1 MNLLSVANVTKSFKN
16 SKVLDSI
23 NVNVSDSEIVGILG
37 PSGAGK
43 TTLIKCIMGM
53 EKVDSGDITLLDSK
67 IPNREVLNKI
77 GYMAQSDA
85 LYTELTAKDNLYFFG
100 EIFKIPK
107 KELKEKIDFLVDLVD
122 LKPFLNK
129 KINKFSGGMKR
140 RLSLIIALIQD
151 PELIILDEPTVGIDP
166 ELRLNIW
173 KEINNL
179 KSKGKSIIVTTHD
192 MTEAIKCDRLLLLK
206 DGNITASGTPKELMK
221 EFNVD
226 SIEEVFLIAGRKK

>member
-1 MNLLSVANVTKSFKN
+1 MNLLSVEKVSKSFKN

-67 IPNREVLNKI
+67 IPNREVLNKV

-107 KELKEKIDFLVDLVD
+107 KDLKEKIDFLVNLVD
-122 LKPFLNK
+122 LKPFLSRK
-129 KINKFSGGMKR
+129 VNKFSGGMKR

-151 PELIILDEPTVGIDP
+151 PQLIILDEPTVGIDP

-206 DGNITASGTPKELMK
+206 DGNITASGTPEGLMK
-221 EFNVD
+221 KFNVD

>member
-67 IPNREVLNKI
+67 IPNREVLNKV

-122 LKPFLNK
+122 LKPFLNRK
-129 KINKFSGGMKR
+129 VNKFSGGMKR

-206 DGNITASGTPKELMK
+206 DGNITASGTPDELMK

>member
-1 MNLLSVANVTKSFKN
+1 MNLLSVSNVTKSFKN

-67 IPNREVLNKI
+67 IPNREVLNKV

-122 LKPFLNK
+122 LKPFLNRK
-129 KINKFSGGMKR
+129 VNKFSGGMKR

-151 PELIILDEPTVGIDP
+151 PEIIILDEPTVGIYP

-206 DGNITASGTPKELMK
+206 DGNITASGTPEELMK
-221 EFNVD
+221 KFNVD

>member
-1 MNLLSVANVTKSFKN
+1 MNLLSVANVRKSFKN

-67 IPNREVLNKI
+67 IPNREVLNKV

-122 LKPFLNK
+122 LKPFLNRK
-129 KINKFSGGMKR
+129 VNKFSGGMKR

-173 KEINNL
+173 KEIFNL

-206 DGNITASGTPKELMK
+206 DGNITASGTPDELMK

-226 SIEEVFLIAGRKK
+226 SIEEVFLIAGRKN

>member
-1 MNLLSVANVTKSFKN
+1 MNLLSVSNVTKSFKN

-67 IPNREVLNKI
+67 IPNREVLNKV

-85 LYTELTAKDNLYFFG
+85 LYNELTAKDNLYFFG

-122 LKPFLNK
+122 LKPFLSRK
-129 KINKFSGGMKR
+129 VNKFSGGMKR

-206 DGNITASGTPKELMK
+206 DGNITASGTPEELMK
-221 EFNVD
+221 KFNVD

>member
-1 MNLLSVANVTKSFKN
+1 MNLLSVSNVTKIFKN

-67 IPNREVLNKI
+67 IPNREVLNKV

-122 LKPFLNK
+122 LKPFLNRK
-129 KINKFSGGMKR
+129 VNKFSGGMKR

-206 DGNITASGTPKELMK
+206 DGNITASGTPDELMK

>member
-1 MNLLSVANVTKSFKN
+1 MNLLSVENVSKSFKN

-67 IPNREVLNKI
+67 IPNREVLNKV

-107 KELKEKIDFLVDLVD
+107 KDLKEKIDFLVDLVD
-122 LKPFLNK
+122 LKPFLSRK
-129 KINKFSGGMKR
+129 VNKFSGGMKR

-151 PELIILDEPTVGIDP
+151 PQFIILDEPTVGIDP

-206 DGNITASGTPKELMK
+206 DGNITASGTPDELMK
-221 EFNVD
+221 KFNVD